1 MEADRNSDRLNFTF
15 SFHSTSFSWHQ
26 LKNMTKW
33 TIEDA
38 RELYN
43 IDGWGIGYFGVNSK
57 GHVTVR
63 PDKSSQHVI
72 DLKGLADD
80 IQAKG
85 YSLPALIRF
94 SDILK
99 SSIASLVEAFQQAI
113 DEYGYQGMYRGV
125 YPIKVNQQ
133 RQVVEEIVKFGR
145 PYHIGLE
152 AGSKPELHAILAVM
166 DNPEALLICNGYKD
180 EPFVRLALMS
190 QKLGKK
196 VFIVVEKLNELSLI
210 IKVAEELNVRPNI
223 GLRIKLSS
231 SGSGRWASSAGEYS
245 KFGLNSIELVEAL
258 KIAKRK
264 KYLDCIQLLHFHLG
278 SQITN
283 IRRIKDSLK
292 EVGRFYS
299 ELRRYGCEVN
309 YIDVG
314 GGLGVDYDG
323 SRSTF
328 SSSVNYSIQEYAND
342 VVYHILEICKEE
354 GLPHPNIISESGRAM
369 TAYHSI
375 LVFNVLDVTSFPDWD
390 SRTKIDTDAPQ
401 IIREIYEVLQ
411 TSSNKNLNESWHDA
425 MHLKDTAQN
434 QYLLGL
440 ITLEDRALVE
450 RIYWGIGRKIV
461 RLASRLKH
469 IPEDIEV
476 LAKNLTDK
484 YFCNFSVFQSVP
496 DSWAIDQ
503 IFPIVPIQR
512 LGERPTRKATLQDI
526 TCDSDGAVD
535 NFIGTQRHVESS
547 LPVHAIEPGE
557 SYQIGI
563 FLTGAYQ
570 EILGDLHNLFGDTN
584 TFHVSLNKD
593 GTLKY
598 EQIIEGEN
606 VTDVLDYV
614 QFSADELAGKITGYL
629 LACVQQGTV
638 SQEESDEFLSL
649 YKEGLN
655 GYTYLVKESSAK
667 DNQL

>member
-1 MEADRNSDRLNFTF
+1 
-15 SFHSTSFSWHQ
+15 
-26 LKNMTKW
+26 MTKW

-43 IDGWGIGYFGVNSK
+43 IDGWGIGYFGINSK
-57 GHVTVR
+57 GHLIVR
-63 PDKSSQHVI
+63 PDKSSQHVV

-113 DEYGYQGMYRGV
+113 DEYGYQGLYRGV

-210 IKVAEELNVRPNI
+210 IKVAEELKVRPNI

-258 KIAKRK
+258 KIAKKK

-390 SRTKIDTDAPQ
+390 ARTKIDKDAPQ

-411 TSSNKNLNESWHDA
+411 TSSNKNLNECWHDA

-461 RLASRLKH
+461 RLAGRMKH
-469 IPEDIEV
+469 MPEDIEN
-476 LAKNLTDK
+476 LAKNMTDK

-512 LGERPTRKATLQDI
+512 LNERPTRQATLQDI

-535 NFIGTQRHVESS
+535 SFIGTQRHVESS
-547 LPVHAIEPGE
+547 LPVHSIETGE

-584 TFHVSLNKD
+584 TFHVSLNKN

-598 EQIIEGEN
+598 EQIIQGEN

-655 GYTYLVKESSAK
+655 GYTYLVKESGSTEK
-667 DNQL
+667 PL